1 MENATKALII
11 AGAVLIGIIL
21 LSIGVALWRNYANFS
36 KENAQSTRAQ
46 QLEEFNV
53 KFRKYEY
60 NSQATKED
68 EKNYIT
74 AQDVRTIANLAKDYN
89 EKNGNGETIIEV
101 KSNISGFTSKDL
113 TSWKEQKWIE
123 FLDKSYLTDRDGN
136 ISPKKYMAIMAND
149 NGNSDIITS
158 ITIYNK

>member
-21 LSIGVALWRNYANFS
+21 LSIGVALWRNFSNFS
-36 KENAQSTRAQ
+36 AENAQSTRTR

-53 KFRKYEY
+53 KFKKYEF

-68 EKNYIT
+68 EQNYIT

-89 EKNGNGETIIEV
+89 DKNGNGEIIIEV
-101 KSNISGFTSKDL
+101 TYKKQDL
-113 TSWKEQKWIE
+113 TSWKEGKWIE
-123 FLDKSYLTDRDGN
+123 FLNASNPENGE
-136 ISPKKYMAIMAND
+136 SPQKYKAKMENN

-158 ITIYNK
+158 IIISDR